1 VGACINYIT
10 VRGYTLVELV
20 TVLILVGI
28 LAAFVGPRF
37 FDLEVF
43 QARGF
48 YDEALSILRYSQKTA
63 IAQRR
68 AVYVN
73 LQPTAITACYT
84 SSFPCSV
91 ADGVPGPYGEK
102 PYSVQAGGGT
112 SATPGTII
120 FFDALG
126 RPYNASDIV
135 PNSTFTANLT
145 LTITGGGNTRTITV
159 ERETGYVR

>member
-1 VGACINYIT
+1 MNNIVLT
-10 VRGYTLVELV
+10 SRGYSMVELV
-20 TVLILVGI
+20 VTLILAGI
-28 LAAFVGPRF
+28 LAAFVAPRF

-48 YDEALSILRYSQKTA
+48 YDEALSILRYAHKTA

-68 AVYVN
+68 SVYIN
-73 LQPTAITACYT
+73 LQPAAITACYT
-84 SSFPCSV
+84 STFPCSV
-91 ADGVPGPYGEK
+91 AEGVPGPYGEK

-112 SATPGTII
+112 SSDTGKII

-126 RPYNASDIV
+126 RPYNVDDIV

-145 LTITGGGNTRTITV
+145 ITITGGGQVRTITV
-159 ERETGYVR
+159 EKETGYVR